1 MTQAIFF
8 NFKYLHIMN
17 KDDLFNDEF
26 LKQFKTGD
34 ELTSFI
40 KQLQKRGI
48 EKMLEGELDGH
59 LGYSKHE
66 KSNNSNAR
74 NGFAKKKVKT
84 SYGESEIQV
93 PRDREATFN
102 PMLIPKRKSI
112 VDGIENVIVSL
123 YAKGM
128 SNSDIEE
135 QIREVYNFDVST
147 STISRI
153 TDAITNDIVAWQN
166 RPLEPVYLIVWMD
179 GIVFKVRENSK
190 VINKTVYIAV
200 GLRRD
205 GKKEVLGLWLGKN
218 ESAAFW
224 MSVLTDMKA
233 RGVEDLLITATD
245 NLNGFTDTIRTIY
258 PESKTQIC
266 VVHQIRNACRYVV
279 WKDKKAFTRDM
290 KSIYNAPTKQAA
302 EAALNDFAKTWESK
316 YSYAIKSWRDNWEEL
331 TVFFEFP
338 LEIRKIIYTTNLIEN
353 LNGKIRKYTKNK
365 LSFPTDEAVM
375 KSVYLAVRE
384 ATKKWSMPIRNWGIV
399 LNQFLTIYE
408 KRVRI

>member
-1 MTQAIFF
+1 M
-8 NFKYLHIMN
+8 K
-17 KDDLFNDEF
+17 KEELFTDEF

-34 ELTSFI
+34 ELSSFL
-40 KQLQKRGI
+40 KQIQKRGI
-48 EKMLEGELDGH
+48 EMMLEGELDAH
-59 LGYSKHE
+59 LDYNKHQKAKEDNTRNGYSK
-66 KSNNSNAR
+66 
-74 NGFAKKKVKT
+74 KKVRT
-84 SYGESEIQV
+84 SFGESQITV
-93 PRDREATFN
+93 PRDRDASFN
-102 PMLIPKRKSI
+102 PMIVPKRGNM
-112 VDGIENVIVSL
+112 VDGIENVIISL

-135 QIREVYNFDVST
+135 QIREVYNFDISA
-147 STISRI
+147 STISRV
-153 TDAITNDIVAWQN
+153 TDKIAGDIIAWQN
-166 RPLEPVYLIVWMD
+166 RPLEPIYLIVWMD

-224 MSVLTDMKA
+224 MSVLTDIRA
-233 RGVEDLLITATD
+233 RGTQDILITATD
-245 NLNGFTDTIRTIY
+245 NLNGFTQTIKNVF

-279 WKDKKAFTRDM
+279 WKDKKAFTSDM
-290 KSIYNAPTKQAA
+290 KLIYNAPNQDAA
-302 EAALNDFAKTWESK
+302 KAALKDFADKWEGK

-338 LEIRKIIYTTNLIEN
+338 IEIRKIIYTTNLIEN

-365 LSFPTDEAVM
+365 LSFPTDDAVM
-375 KSVYLAVRE
+375 KSVYLATRE
-384 ATKKWSMPIRNWGIV
+384 ATKKWSTPVRNWGII

-408 KRVRI
+408 KRVRL